1 MANIE
6 KIEQPRVL
14 TISDPEFLHRKA
26 VLFAAKII
34 LKVYQNL

>member
-14 TISDPEFLHRKA
+14 TISDPEFLHRKV
-26 VLFAAKII
+26 VL
-34 LKVYQNL
+34 LQPR